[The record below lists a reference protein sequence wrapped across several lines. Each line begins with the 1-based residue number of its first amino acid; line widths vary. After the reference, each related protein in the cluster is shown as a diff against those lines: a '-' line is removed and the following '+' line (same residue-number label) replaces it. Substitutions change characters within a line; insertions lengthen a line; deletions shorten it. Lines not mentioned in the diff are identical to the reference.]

1 MTPQFHN
8 PFRITSRRT
17 SHGEIE
23 EMPETKTE
31 STVEA
36 QALGDASSLQRSH
49 QNDPNLP
56 IEDIKTLNEA
66 LKTGN
71 VEKALEEEDRL
82 TRESPYEAVR
92 AAVRETDGEEAANT
106 IRAWVLGFIFV
117 TAAACINMFL
127 SMRSPAIIIPTVVI
141 LLLVYPVG
149 CLWAKVMPT
158 KKFNTLGVEWTL
170 NTGPFTIKEH
180 TVITLVANVTAG
192 YAYST
197 DALLALKAKPLYN
210 LDMGIALAGVFRRF
224 LVWPAALIWPANFSI
239 TTLLYALH
247 DKSKSDPAKTNGWQI
262 SRYRFFVYVAPGS
275 FVYYWFPG
283 VIWQGLSVFS
293 FVTWIKPNNA
303 TVNQLF
309 GGFTGLSLIPL
320 TFDWTYVTAY
330 LQDPLLCPTFSHL
343 NTLIGLGIFV
353 ILTTIGKWLK
363 ILTGISYTGALY
375 SAYLPI
381 NTSTTFDNTQSQY
394 DVSKI
399 LGPGYSFDLAQYK
412 KYSPMF
418 LAPTFALNYGLS
430 FAALIASIVHTIV
443 YHRSELWARFRL
455 ARQQEPNNVH
465 MRLMSKYREAPDWWY
480 AALFV
485 VGTAFGLATVL
496 GYSSQLPWWAYFVSL
511 FIALVF
517 IIPCC
522 MILGITNIMLSL
534 NVISP
539 YLAGFMIPGK
549 PIGVMIFKVYSTIV
563 LGQAQTYSQDL
574 KLAHYMKV
582 PPKIT
587 FWAQV
592 VMTLWASIVQV
603 AVMNWTLGSIDGV
616 CSAEQKS
623 HFTCPNGR
631 TFFSSSITW
640 GVIGPQRMFGPGSI
654 YASFNYFWLVG
665 ALLPVAFFIMNR
677 VFPHRRLRFLHAP
690 VMLGAMAWLP
700 PATPLSFTSWAFV
713 GLLFNYWIRKRWNG
727 WWSTYDYITA
737 AALDSGLII
746 ATLVI
751 FFAITLPEVTVPQW
765 WGNVQVF
772 ETMDSLGT
780 AIRKTVTDSETF
792 GPKQW

>member
-1 MTPQFHN
+1 MRPPFHN
-8 PFRITSRRT
+8 AFKITSQT
-17 SHGEIE
+17 ANHGEIE
-23 EMPETKTE
+23 ELPGTKAE

-36 QALGDASSLQRSH
+36 QALGDVLSLQRSH

-56 IEDIKTLNEA
+56 NEDINTLNEA
-66 LKTGN
+66 IEIGDA
-71 VEKALEEEDRL
+71 EEALEEEDL
-82 TRESPYEAVR
+82 
-92 AAVRETDGEEAANT
+92 
-106 IRAWVLGFIFV
+106 
-117 TAAACINMFL
+117 
-127 SMRSPAIIIPTVVI
+127 VI

-149 CLWAKVMPT
+149 CFWAKVMPT
-158 KKFNTLGVEWTL
+158 RKFNTFGFEWTL
-170 NTGPFTIKEH
+170 NTGSFTIKEH
-180 TVITLVANVTAG
+180 TATTLMANVTAG

-210 LDMGIALAGVFRRF
+210 LDMGWDFQILLTLSSQVIGIALAGVFRRF
-224 LVWPAALIWPANFSI
+224 LVWPAALVWPANFSI

-247 DKSKSDPAKTNGWQI
+247 DKSRSDPAKTNGWQI
-262 SRYRFFVYVAPGS
+262 SRYRFFVYVASGS

-303 TVNQLF
+303 TINQLV

-320 TFDWTYVTAY
+320 TFAFLVRK
-330 LQDPLLCPTFSHL
+330 
-343 NTLIGLGIFV
+343 
-353 ILTTIGKWLK
+353 LTQSI
-363 ILTGISYTGALY
+363 GISYTGALY

-381 NTSTTFDNTQSQY
+381 KTSTTFDNTQSEY
-394 DVSKI
+394 DVFKI
-399 LGPGYSFDLAQYK
+399 LGPGFSFDLSKYK
-412 KYSPMF
+412 KYSPIF

-430 FAALIASIVHTIV
+430 FAALIASIVHAIV
-443 YHRSELWARFRL
+443 YNRSELWSRFRL
-455 ARQQEPNNVH
+455 ARKKEPNDVH
-465 MRLMSKYREAPDWWY
+465 MRLMSKYHEAPQWWY

-485 VGTAFGLATVL
+485 LGMAFGLATVL
-496 GYSSQLPWWAYFVSL
+496 GYSSQLPWWA
-511 FIALVF
+511 
-517 IIPCC
+517 
-522 MILGITNIMLSL
+522 
-534 NVISP
+534 ISP

-582 PPKIT
+582 PPRIT

-592 VMTLWASIVQV
+592 VMTLWASIVQI

-616 CSAEQKS
+616 CSAEQPS

-654 YASFNYFWLVG
+654 YASFNYFWLLG
-665 ALLPVAFFIMNR
+665 ALLPVAFFVLNR
-677 VFPHRRLRFLHAP
+677 VFPHRCLRFLHAP
-690 VMLGAMAWLP
+690 
-700 PATPLSFTSWAFV
+700 AFI

-727 WWSTYDYITA
+727 WWSTYNYITA

-780 AIRKTVTDSETF
+780 AIRRTVRDGETF

>member
-1 MTPQFHN
+1 MGLPFRNAFKITPQ
-8 PFRITSRRT
+8 RIN
-17 SHGEIE
+17 HGEIE
-23 EMPETKTE
+23 ELPETKVE

-36 QALGDASSLQRSH
+36 QALGDALSLQRSH

-66 LKTGN
+66 IKTGN
-71 VEKALEEEDRL
+71 AEEALEEDDRL
-82 TRESPYEAVR
+82 TRGSPYEAVR
-92 AAVRETDGEEAANT
+92 AAVRETAGEEVANT
-106 IRAWVLGFIFV
+106 IRAWILGFIFV
-117 TAAACINMFL
+117 TAAAGINMFL
-127 SMRSPAIIIPTVVI
+127 SMRSPAITIPTVVI

-149 CLWAKVMPT
+149 CLWAKFMPAR
-158 KKFNTLGVEWTL
+158 KFNSFGFEWTL
-170 NTGPFTIKEH
+170 NTGSFTIKEH
-180 TVITLVANVTAG
+180 TVITLMANVTAG

-210 LDMGIALAGVFRRF
+210 LDMGWGFQILFTLSSQVIGIALAGVFRRF

-247 DKSKSDPAKTNGWQI
+247 DKSRSDPAKTNGWQI
-262 SRYRFFVYVAPGS
+262 SRYRFFAHVASGS
-275 FVYYWFPG
+275 FVYYWSPG

-293 FVTWIKPNNA
+293 FVTWIKPKSA
-303 TVNQLF
+303 TINQLF

-330 LQDPLLCPTFSHL
+330 LQDPLLSPTFSHL
-343 NTLIGLGIFV
+343 NTLIGLGSFV
-353 ILTTIGKWLK
+353 ILTTIG
-363 ILTGISYTGALY
+363 ISFTGALY

-399 LGPGYSFDLAQYK
+399 LGPGFSFDLVKYK

-455 ARQQEPNNVH
+455 ARKQEPNDVH
-465 MRLMSKYREAPDWWY
+465 MRLMSKYREAPDWCVGIFFP
-480 AALFV
+480 AAI
-485 VGTAFGLATVL
+485 VG
-496 GYSSQLPWWAYFVSL
+496 
-511 FIALVF
+511 
-517 IIPCC
+517 
-522 MILGITNIMLSL
+522 
-534 NVISP
+534 ISP
-539 YLAGFMIPGK
+539 YLAGFMKPGK

-563 LGQAQTYSQDL
+563 LGQAQTYGQDL

-582 PPKIT
+582 APRIT

-616 CSAEQKS
+616 CSTEQPS

-640 GVIGPQRMFGPGSI
+640 DVIGPQRMFGPGSI
-654 YASFNYFWLVG
+654 YASFNDFWLLG
-665 ALLPVAFFIMNR
+665 ALLPVAFFVLNR

-727 WWSTYDYITA
+727 WWSTYNYITA

-751 FFAITLPEVTVPQW
+751 FFAITLPEVTVPQ
-765 WGNVQVF
+765 
-772 ETMDSLGT
+772 
-780 AIRKTVTDSETF
+780 
-792 GPKQW
+792 